1 MKGSIKYTCEFCGK
15 EFYGPPSRSKA
26 KHITC
31 SKECF
36 GKLAKSRSDL
46 NCTCPIYGKKF
57 HSKPSHIKR
66 FKEVCCS
73 KECNNIRRRNVM
85 LGENNH
91 QFGLKGSNNPT
102 WKSDEKINRSGYRM
116 IRALDHPFKNCDG
129 FVLEHRLVAEKYL
142 LTDENSVIINGKKY
156 LDPNFEVHHIDEN
169 RLNNSPSNLLILTH
183 EQHRQ
188 YHNKF
193 MWRELL
199 TGHIAKKEYNM
210 DKVPILVKR
219 ADVEAKL
226 PTKAH
231 EGDAGW
237 DLYSLYDYTINPHE
251 TVKVDT
257 GLNFQLPEG
266 TFGAI
271 YARSGLSTK
280 QGLRPANCVGVCDSG
295 YRNNYIVPLYNDS
308 DEVRTIHK
316 HDRIAQLIIQ
326 PFIQTELTEVN
337 TLDETERG
345 SGGFGSTGV

>member
-1 MKGSIKYTCEFCGK
+1 
-15 EFYGPPSRSKA
+15 
-26 KHITC
+26 
-31 SKECF
+31 
-36 GKLAKSRSDL
+36 
-46 NCTCPIYGKKF
+46 
-57 HSKPSHIKR
+57 
-66 FKEVCCS
+66 
-73 KECNNIRRRNVM
+73 
-85 LGENNH
+85 
-91 QFGLKGSNNPT
+91 
-102 WKSDEKINRSGYRM
+102 
-116 IRALDHPFKNCDG
+116 
-129 FVLEHRLVAEKYL
+129 
-142 LTDENSVIINGKKY
+142 
-156 LDPNFEVHHIDEN
+156 
-169 RLNNSPSNLLILTH
+169 
-183 EQHRQ
+183 
-188 YHNKF
+188 
-193 MWRELL
+193 
-199 TGHIAKKEYNM
+199 M
-210 DKVPILVKR
+210 DKMSILVKR

-326 PFIQTELTEVN
+326 PFIQTELTEVDN
-337 TLDETERG
+337 LDETERG
-345 SGGFGSTGV
+345 SGGFGSSGR